1 MGLAGLVR
9 LAGSLTVLAAATGL
23 GAAVSLDYRRRI
35 PLLTQL
41 RRMFLLLAGEI
52 RSSRTPAAEAFG
64 RMAGRMEPPFG
75 KWLKTLA
82 DRLEAGEGESFAFI
96 WKEWVEQFAR
106 ADAQALQTQDVE
118 LLLSFGEGFGYLDQ
132 QMQLSSIQFVQE
144 QLLDRVGELR
154 GGCAARMRMAR
165 LLGVSAGIFL
175 VILLL

>member
-1 MGLAGLVR
+1 M
-9 LAGSLTVLAAATGL
+9 
-23 GAAVSLDYRRRI
+23 
-35 PLLTQL
+35 
-41 RRMFLLLAGEI
+41 
-52 RSSRTPAAEAFG
+52 
-64 RMAGRMEPPFG
+64 
-75 KWLKTLA
+75 
-82 DRLEAGEGESFAFI
+82 
-96 WKEWVEQFAR
+96 EQFAR

>member
-35 PLLTQL
+35 QLLTQL

-154 GGCAARMRMAR
+154 GGCAARMRMA
-165 LLGVSAGIFL
+165 GCWG
-175 VILLL
+175 

>member
-1 MGLAGLVR
+1 M
-9 LAGSLTVLAAATGL
+9 
-23 GAAVSLDYRRRI
+23 SLDYRRRI
-35 PLLTQL
+35 QLLTQL

-144 QLLDRVGELR
+144 QLLGQSRGTAGRLRRTDAHGPAAGGER
-154 GGCAARMRMAR
+154 RHFSGD
-165 LLGVSAGIFL
+165 SAVVNGESVHECKSDF
-175 VILLL
+175 